1 MRQRA
6 LIDIDMILDT
16 RYGTLKRIDEK
27 LADALV
33 LTNLYRD
40 RTDDHFDLIT
50 NGAIDREQY
59 KALYAARDSETLF
72 HSKMTDFVYHF
83 RKDINEGLT
92 RIDRKVDIES
102 IEVDIN
108 VYPYNLEA
116 HEADVIRASMEH
128 YFQWPAVVNIVRLA
142 PEDLSAT
149 YVDNSYELMAYYN
162 HEDWLGPNTQSVIDK
177 RIPLVTM
184 ITPRI
189 STSGNVPK
197 PDQQIRDPFA
207 TRSAY
212 LVKFLAL
219 HFIPTS
225 WACYN
230 PFILQ
235 QLQSSRC

>member
-33 LTNLYRD
+33 FTNLYRE
-40 RTDDHFDLIT
+40 RTDDNFDLIT
-50 NGAIDREQY
+50 NGVIVREEY
-59 KALYAARDSETLF
+59 NALYAARDAETLF
-72 HSKMTDFVYHF
+72 NSRMTDFVFHF
-83 RKDINEGLT
+83 RKDIMQALE
-92 RIDRKVDIES
+92 RIDRKVDIET

-108 VYPYNLEA
+108 IFPYELDVSEA
-116 HEADVIRASMEH
+116 ELIRASLEH
-128 YFQWPAVVNIVRLA
+128 YFPWPAQINIVRFS
-142 PEDLSAT
+142 PEDLSPT
-149 YVDNSYELMAYYN
+149 FVDNSYELLAYYN
-162 HEDWLGPNTQSVIDK
+162 HEDWLGPNTQAVIDK

-189 STSGNVPK
+189 STSGDVPK

-207 TRSAY
+207 TRSAF

-219 HFIPTS
+219 HYIPTS

-235 QLQSSRC
+235 RLQSSRC